1 MGMSATTVKLDSALL
16 QELRQMKPAN
26 QTLTALVR
34 ELLEA
39 EIRRRRMIRAG
50 AEYAAFVE
58 QNADEASEL
67 ELWANAPLER
77 DATRRRKKRR

>member
-1 MGMSATTVKLDSALL
+1 MSMSATTVKLDSALL
-16 QELRQMKPAN
+16 EELRQMKPAN

-39 EIRRRRMIRAG
+39 EIRRRRMVRA
-50 AEYAAFVE
+50 ATEYTAFLE
-58 QNADEASEL
+58 QNPDESSEL

-77 DATRRRKKRR
+77 DAIRRRKKRR

>member
-1 MGMSATTVKLDSALL
+1 MSATTVKLDSALL
-16 QELRQMKPAN
+16 EQLRQMKPAN

-39 EIRRRRMIRAG
+39 ELRRRRMVRA
-50 AEYAAFVE
+50 ATEYAAFLA
-58 QNADEASEL
+58 QNRDESSEL

-77 DATRRRKKRR
+77 DATRGRKKSR